1 MTEPRCEFC
10 GKALA
15 LLGTF
20 CKQPVFGHE
29 TLGECEGSPA
39 DNAIRQDDAAITPEQ
54 VEQHENIAFY
64 GVG

>member
-1 MTEPRCEFC
+1 MTEPLCEFC
-10 GKALA
+10 GKPLA
-15 LLGTF
+15 RLGAF
-20 CKQPVFGHE
+20 KGQPVFGHQA
-29 TLGECEGSPA
+29 LGECEGSPA